1 MKSIMICLS
10 CVVCYC
16 RVIVMDIADIAH
28 VILDNNQSINYIK
41 KVTMMGNNSSDLNM
55 SRPKLLNTKK

>member
-1 MKSIMICLS
+1 
-10 CVVCYC
+10 
-16 RVIVMDIADIAH
+16 MDIADIAH